1 MSDHMKR
8 LAVPRSWPIKKKLHV
23 WVTKQSP
30 GAHSIDESM
39 PAVVVLRDML
49 GVCDTAKEA
58 KRIVGNRE
66 VLVDG
71 KALKDPR
78 APIGLMDVV
87 SIPKMNANWRMLLTD
102 KGKLTL
108 VPIEESEAGWK
119 LCRIEDKTLVKG
131 GKVQLN
137 FHDGRNILLD
147 KDDYKTGDVL
157 KVSFDGQK
165 IVEAYPLSSGASA
178 LIFKG
183 VHAGTVETV
192 SDYVVVKGPS
202 ANVVKFTDG
211 TETVKDNVF
220 VIGASAPAIKMPE
233 AS

>member
-23 WVTKQSP
+23 WITKQSP
-30 GAHSIDESM
+30 GAHSVEESM
-39 PAVVVLRDML
+39 SAVVVLRDML

-87 SIPKMNANWRMLLTD
+87 TIPKMSASWRMLLTD

-119 LCRIEDKTLVKG
+119 LCRIENKTVVKG
-131 GKVQLN
+131 GRIQLN

-147 KDDYKTGDVL
+147 KDQYKTGDVL
-157 KVSFDGQK
+157 KVAFDGQK
-165 IVEAYPLSSGASA
+165 VLEAYPLASGASA
-178 LIFKG
+178 LVFRGI
-183 VHAGTVETV
+183 HAGMIETV

-202 ANVVKFTDG
+202 ANVVKFADG

-220 VIGASAPAIKMPE
+220 IIGASAPAIKMPE